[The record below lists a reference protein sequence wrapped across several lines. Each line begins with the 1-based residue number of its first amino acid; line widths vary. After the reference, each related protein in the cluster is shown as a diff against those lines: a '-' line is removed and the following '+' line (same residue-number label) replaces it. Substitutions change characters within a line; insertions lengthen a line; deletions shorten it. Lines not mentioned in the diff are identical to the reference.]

1 MYITKES
8 QIKRVRAVIVY
19 DISIRNNLK
28 ELNEV
33 TAILEKH
40 AQRMVFPLGVKVHQT
55 QSEIILKTIRG
66 QTGPLSDVVWR
77 GTRGPNKRK
86 GESTLDYDHIRT
98 LNEAG
103 MKVADIC
110 REHGISSAT
119 YYSWKSKYG
128 GMEASDVKR
137 LQDLETENRRLK
149 QMYAELSLDH
159 QLLKEILEKKF

>member
-1 MYITKES
+1 MAGEMIPTENQRNRREIMYITKES

-33 TAILEKH
+33 TAILENH

-103 MKVADIC
+103 MKVADIAKELNC
-110 REHGISSAT
+110 SRQSVYVVLRAT
-119 YYSWKSKYG
+119 R
-128 GMEASDVKR
+128 V
-137 LQDLETENRRLK
+137 
-149 QMYAELSLDH
+149 
-159 QLLKEILEKKF
+159 